1 MSSVIYIFILA
12 RFQMKNGFPTLML
25 IRAGGNDTT
34 TYLGPTD
41 LESLVEFVNEATPK
55 EPPPSLKF
63 KVNKKLNI
71 LDQEE
76 YSNIGVHFNI
86 SFSFIN
92 TTIDFIG

>member
-1 MSSVIYIFILA
+1 
-12 RFQMKNGFPTLML
+12 MKNGFPTLML
-25 IRAGGNDTT
+25 IRAGGHDTT

-55 EPPPSLKF
+55 EPAPSLKF

-76 YSNIGVHFNI
+76 KYWGTFQYFVLVHKHDNRFHRMN
-86 SFSFIN
+86 
-92 TTIDFIG
+92 